1 MNSLAQILVI
11 ACILTVIIE
20 VISAKFLFK
29 INLYDDLVYIA
40 LINIFTNISLN
51 LTLYIFNLYFYVLV
65 LEVIVV
71 LLETIL
77 YKFYWKDRPVVN
89 LLLFSLILN
98 INSYVFGVLFF

>member
-1 MNSLAQILVI
+1 MDSLAQILVV

-20 VISAKFLFK
+20 VISAKLLFK

-40 LINIFTNISLN
+40 LVNIFTNISLN
-51 LTLYIFNLYFYVLV
+51 LILYIFNLYSYVLV
-65 LEVIVV
+65 LEVIVI

-77 YKFYWKDRPVVN
+77 YKFYWKDRSVVN